1 MRRERQRALFLE
13 KILHQVWLS
22 ESNLLKVSLEKG
34 TPRNN
39 GSVRQRQHRLKTI
52 LDLQKNL
59 AAASKRLSTNQ
70 IKTNTSLEEKCDDGE
85 KGEFIGQDED
95 ALRRQSEYEG
105 KKTLIAYLENWL
117 AAGTTEK

>member
-95 ALRRQSEYEG
+95 ALRRQGEYEG

>member
-1 MRRERQRALFLE
+1 ML
-13 KILHQVWLS
+13 KI
-22 ESNLLKVSLEKG
+22 SLGKG
-34 TPRNN
+34 KPRNN

-59 AAASKRLSTNQ
+59 TAVSKRLNTNQ
-70 IKTNTSLEEKCDDGE
+70 IKTNTSLEENCGEGE
-85 KGEFIGQDED
+85 KGKFIGHDED

-117 AAGTTEK
+117 AADTTEK